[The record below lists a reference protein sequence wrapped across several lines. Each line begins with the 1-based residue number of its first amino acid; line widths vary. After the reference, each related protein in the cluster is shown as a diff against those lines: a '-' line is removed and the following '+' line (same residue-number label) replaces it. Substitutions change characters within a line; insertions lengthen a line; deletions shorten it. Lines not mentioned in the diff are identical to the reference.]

1 MTIMKTK
8 SDIIIKV
15 LSLGIGL
22 AVGIVLIAKVF
33 FELSYDSFYKDI
45 DRVYNI
51 NTWISMQGNEKDY
64 GQVSGAVAVGFMEEV
79 PGVEAGTRTTYV
91 FNGDTY
97 LDEEGNKLK
106 ATLVCADTCFFKVF
120 DRPILAGDPVKAL
133 GKWGSV
139 MVSRSFAEK
148 IADQVGNDGSV
159 TPDQV
164 GNDGNVTPDQ
174 VGNDGSVTPDQV
186 GNDGSVTPDQVG
198 NDGSVTPDLI
208 GGLSSIIGKQLANE
222 DMPGLKMTIEGVFED
237 FPKNGSLSYDIL
249 LSMDTYGKQSTDNW
263 NGNDRYK
270 GYVKLM
276 PGVDPNTLADAIRKM
291 QEAHQPLEQI
301 EAQGT
306 SFKYFLKSFSKM
318 HTSAPEVR
326 QQVVLLSIVAALLI
340 LISLLNYILIVI
352 SSMVKR
358 SKEVG
363 VRKCYGAEGKH
374 IYGMLTKEALLHI
387 VLSLVLAAIIIFAGR
402 SIVENLLGVPFTTLL
417 VPQSMVAIGA
427 VILFVLIISIVVP
440 AELYQRIPVYAAL
453 KNYTENSRNW
463 KLGLLGVQVLI
474 NVFLVVMMLV
484 IGRQYQ
490 VVTHA
495 DTGYDYDNLY
505 YISLFDGNRQAVT
518 RAVRALES
526 LPEVSGVAT
535 AYNLPFNGSNGDNV
549 YLPDDDRELFNIADQ
564 YECSDGFYE
573 LMGIEFLEG
582 RAPRDS
588 SEIVVDEK
596 FVKKMAEFT
605 DWSDGAV
612 GKQVFITGHDRSR
625 DSQRSYFTI
634 SGVYKSYII
643 GNLTGVDQRPS
654 ALFYGEIG
662 SMSSWMPHVLFKMAD
677 QVGHDVM
684 TGSEHNVMT
693 GSDRSSL
700 GKVKATL
707 EQALEGREINIVSY
721 EEQMRAAY
729 DDSKKMRN
737 TMALGAV
744 FSLLIALLGL
754 IGFIKDESLRRSK
767 EMAVRKI
774 NGATTRNILGVFS
787 MDIMKLS
794 IAAALI
800 ACIGAFFVARRWLE
814 QFAEK
819 VSLNPLYF
827 IGGTLLVLA
836 IVLGV
841 VVLNCL
847 RIARAN
853 PVDSLKNE

>member
-1 MTIMKTK
+1 MKK
-8 SDIIIKV
+8 NSDILIKV

-45 DRVYNI
+45 DRVYTI
-51 NTWISMQGNEKDY
+51 RTWYSQHGDELDY

-97 LDEEGNKLK
+97 LDENGNKLK

-120 DRPILAGDPVKAL
+120 DRPILAGNPEQAL
-133 GKWGSV
+133 SKWGCV

-148 IADQVGNDGSV
+148 LVDEMPGQAGHDVSSV
-159 TPDQV
+159 
-164 GNDGNVTPDQ
+164 
-174 VGNDGSVTPDQV
+174 
-186 GNDGSVTPDQVG
+186 
-198 NDGSVTPDLI
+198 
-208 GGLSSIIGKQLANE
+208 IGKQIANA
-222 DMPGLKMTIEGVFED
+222 DMDGLKLTIEGVFED
-237 FPKNGSLSYDIL
+237 FPKNGSLDYDIL
-249 LSMDTYGKQSTDNW
+249 LSMETYGKQSTDNW
-263 NGNDRYK
+263 LGNDRYK

-276 PGVDPNTLADAIRKM
+276 PGIDPNTLTEAIRKM

-306 SFKYFLKSFSKM
+306 NLKYFLKPFSNM
-318 HTSAPEVR
+318 HTSSPEVKT
-326 QQVVLLSIVAALLI
+326 QVILLSIVAALLI
-340 LISLLNYILIVI
+340 IISLLNYILIVI

-387 VLSLVLAAIIIFAGR
+387 VLSLVMAAIIIFAGR
-402 SIVENLLGVPFTTLL
+402 GIVENLLGVPFQTLL
-417 VPQSMVAIGA
+417 VSQSIMAIAA
-427 VILFVLIISIVVP
+427 VLLFVLVISIVVP

-453 KNYTENSRNW
+453 KNYTENSRRW

-474 NVFLVVMMLV
+474 NVFLVVMMLI

-490 VVTHA
+490 KVSNA
-495 DTGYDYDNLY
+495 DTGYDYKNLY
-505 YISLFDGNRQAVT
+505 YFDLFDGDRQAQV
-518 RAVRALES
+518 RAVETLKR
-526 LPEVSGVAT
+526 LPEVSGVAAT
-535 AYNLPFNGSNGDNV
+535 YNLPYMGSNGDNV
-549 YLPDDDRELFNIADQ
+549 SLPEDDRELFNIADQ
-564 YECSDGFYE
+564 YDCSPEFYD
-573 LMGIEFLEG
+573 LMGIRFLEG

-588 SEIVVDEK
+588 SEVVVDEK
-596 FVKKMAEFT
+596 FVQKMAEFA
-605 DWSDGAV
+605 DWNDGAV
-612 GKQVFITGHDRSR
+612 GKQVFITGHEEYGMMDKG
-625 DSQRSYFTI
+625 YFTI
-634 SGVYKSYII
+634 SGVYKSYLI
-643 GNLTGVDQRPS
+643 GNLQGVDERPS

-662 SMSSWMPHVLFKMAD
+662 SMSSWMPHILFKVSPEAL
-677 QVGHDVM
+677 V
-684 TGSEHNVMT
+684 NVR
-693 GSDRSSL
+693 G
-700 GKVKATL
+700 
-707 EQALEGREINIVSY
+707 ALNEALPDKEINIVSY

-729 DDSKKMRN
+729 ADSKKMRN

-774 NGATTRNILGVFS
+774 NGATTRDILGVFAS
-787 MDIMKLS
+787 DILKLS
-794 IAAALI
+794 TVMAVI
-800 ACIGAFFVARRWLE
+800 ACIAAYFVAHKWLE

-827 IGGTLLVLA
+827 IGGALLVLT

-847 RIARAN
+847 RIARTN
-853 PVDSLKNE
+853 PVESLKAE

>member
-1 MTIMKTK
+1 MKK
-8 SDIIIKV
+8 NSDILIKV

-45 DRVYNI
+45 DRVYTI
-51 NTWISMQGNEKDY
+51 RTWYSQHGDELDY

-97 LDEEGNKLK
+97 LDENGNKLK

-120 DRPILAGDPVKAL
+120 DRPILAGNPEQAL
-133 GKWGSV
+133 SKWGCV

-148 IADQVGNDGSV
+148 
-159 TPDQV
+159 
-164 GNDGNVTPDQ
+164 
-174 VGNDGSVTPDQV
+174 
-186 GNDGSVTPDQVG
+186 
-198 NDGSVTPDLI
+198 L
-208 GGLSSIIGKQLANE
+208 GGVQECIGKQIANA
-222 DMPGLKMTIEGVFED
+222 DMDGLKLTIEGVFED
-237 FPKNGSLSYDIL
+237 FPKNGSLDYDIL
-249 LSMDTYGKQSTDNW
+249 LSMETYGKQSTDNW
-263 NGNDRYK
+263 LGNDRYK

-276 PGVDPNTLADAIRKM
+276 PGIDPNTLTEAIRKM

-306 SFKYFLKSFSKM
+306 SLKYFLKPFSNM
-318 HTSAPEVR
+318 HTSSPEVKT
-326 QQVVLLSIVAALLI
+326 QVILLSIVAALLI
-340 LISLLNYILIVI
+340 IISLLNYILIVI

-387 VLSLVLAAIIIFAGR
+387 VLSLVMAAIIIFAGR
-402 SIVENLLGVPFTTLL
+402 GIVENLLGVPFQTLL
-417 VPQSMVAIGA
+417 VSQSIMAIAA
-427 VILFVLIISIVVP
+427 VLLFVLVISIVVP

-453 KNYTENSRNW
+453 KNYTENSRRW

-474 NVFLVVMMLV
+474 NVFLVVMMLI

-490 VVTHA
+490 KVSNA
-495 DTGYDYDNLY
+495 DTGYDYKNLY
-505 YISLFDGNRQAVT
+505 YFDLFDGDRQAQV
-518 RAVRALES
+518 RAVETLKR
-526 LPEVSGVAT
+526 LPEVSGVA
-535 AYNLPFNGSNGDNV
+535 ASYNLPYMGSNGDNV
-549 YLPDDDRELFNIADQ
+549 SLPEDDRELFNIADQ
-564 YECSDGFYE
+564 YDCSPEFYD
-573 LMGIEFLEG
+573 LMGIRFLEG

-588 SEIVVDEK
+588 SEVVVDEK
-596 FVKKMAEFT
+596 FVQKMAEFT
-605 DWSDGAV
+605 DWNDGAV
-612 GKQVFITGHDRSR
+612 GKQVFITGHDKNGMM
-625 DSQRSYFTI
+625 DKGYFTI
-634 SGVYKSYII
+634 SGVYKSYLI
-643 GNLTGVDQRPS
+643 GNLQGVDERPS

-662 SMSSWMPHVLFKMAD
+662 SMSSWMPHILFK
-677 QVGHDVM
+677 VRP
-684 TGSEHNVMT
+684 E
-693 GSDRSSL
+693 
-700 GKVKATL
+700 
-707 EQALEGREINIVSY
+707 ALENVRGALNEALPDKEINIVSY

-729 DDSKKMRN
+729 ADSKKMRN
-737 TMALGAV
+737 TMAIGAV

-754 IGFIKDESLRRSK
+754 IGFIRDESLRRSK

-774 NGATTRNILGVFS
+774 NGATTRDILGVFAS
-787 MDIMKLS
+787 DILKLS
-794 IAAALI
+794 TVMAVI
-800 ACIGAFFVARRWLE
+800 ACIAAYFVAHKWLE

-827 IGGTLLVLA
+827 IGGALLVLT

-853 PVDSLKNE
+853 PVESLKAE

>member
-1 MTIMKTK
+1 MKTK
-8 SDIIIKV
+8 NDILIKV
-15 LSLGIGL
+15 LSLSIGL

-45 DRVYNI
+45 DRVYTI
-51 NTWISMQGNEKDY
+51 RTWYSQQGDEHDY
-64 GQVSGAVAVGFMEEV
+64 GQVSGAVPVGFMEEV
-79 PGVEAGTRTTYV
+79 PGIEVGTRTTYV

-97 LDEEGNKLK
+97 LDEDGNKLK

-120 DRPILAGDPVKAL
+120 DRPILAGDPEQTL
-133 GKWGSV
+133 SKWGCV

-148 IADQVGNDGSV
+148 M
-159 TPDQV
+159 
-164 GNDGNVTPDQ
+164 
-174 VGNDGSVTPDQV
+174 
-186 GNDGSVTPDQVG
+186 
-198 NDGSVTPDLI
+198 
-208 GGLSSIIGKQLANE
+208 GGVQECIGKQIANA
-222 DMPGLKMTIEGVFED
+222 DMDGLKLTIEGVFED
-237 FPKNGSLSYDIL
+237 FPKNGSLDYDIL
-249 LSMDTYGKQSTDNW
+249 LSMETYGKRSTDNW
-263 NGNDRYK
+263 MGNDRYK

-276 PGVDPNTLADAIRKM
+276 PGVDPNTLTDAIRKM

-306 SFKYFLKSFSKM
+306 SLKYFLKPFSNM
-318 HTSAPEVR
+318 HTSSPEVKT
-326 QQVVLLSIVAALLI
+326 QVILLSIIAALLI
-340 LISLLNYILIVI
+340 IISLLNYILIVI

-374 IYGMLTKEALLHI
+374 IYGMLTKEASTHILL
-387 VLSLVLAAIIIFAGR
+387 SMGLAAVIIFAGR
-402 SIVENLLGVPFTTLL
+402 GIVENLLGVPFQTLL
-417 VPQSMVAIGA
+417 VPQSIMAIAA
-427 VILFVLIISIVVP
+427 VLLFVLGISIVVP

-453 KNYTENSRNW
+453 KNYTENSRRW

-474 NVFLVVMMLV
+474 NVFLVVVMII

-490 VVTHA
+490 KVSNA
-495 DTGYDYDNLY
+495 DTGYDYKNLY
-505 YISLFDGNRQAVT
+505 YFDLFDGDRQAQV
-518 RAVRALES
+518 RAVETLNR
-526 LPEVSGVAT
+526 LPEVSGVA
-535 AYNLPFNGSNGDNV
+535 ASYNLPYAGSNGDNV
-549 YLPDDDRELFNIADQ
+549 YLPEDDRELFNIADQ
-564 YECSDGFYE
+564 YECSEGFYD

-596 FVKKMAEFT
+596 FVKKIAEFT

-612 GKQVFITGHDRSR
+612 GKQVFITGHDGKGIM
-625 DSQRSYFTI
+625 DKGYFTI
-634 SGVYKSYII
+634 SGVYKSYLI
-643 GNLTGVDQRPS
+643 GNLQDVDERPG

-662 SMSSWMPHVLFKMAD
+662 SMAHWMPHILFK
-677 QVGHDVM
+677 VRP
-684 TGSEHNVMT
+684 E
-693 GSDRSSL
+693 
-700 GKVKATL
+700 
-707 EQALEGREINIVSY
+707 ALENVRGALNEALPDKEINIVSY

-729 DDSKKMRN
+729 ADSKKMRN

-754 IGFIKDESLRRSK
+754 IGFIRDESLRRSK

-774 NGATTRNILGVFS
+774 NGATTRDILSIFAA
-787 MDIMKLS
+787 DIMKLS
-794 IAAALI
+794 AVMAVI
-800 ACIGAFFVARRWLE
+800 ACAAAFFVAHKWLE

-827 IGGTLLVLA
+827 IGGAVLVLL

-847 RIARAN
+847 KIARAN

>member
-1 MTIMKTK
+1 MKSK
-8 SDIIIKV
+8 SDILIKV
-15 LSLGIGL
+15 LSLGVGL

-45 DRVYNI
+45 DRVYTI
-51 NTWISMQGNEKDY
+51 NTWYSHQGEEKDY

-79 PGVEAGTRTTYV
+79 PGVEVGTRTTFV

-97 LDEEGNKLK
+97 LDEDGNKLK
-106 ATLVCADTCFFKVF
+106 ATLVCADTCFFQVF
-120 DRPILAGDPVKAL
+120 DRPVLAGNPVKIL
-133 GKWGSV
+133 GKWGGV

-148 IADQVGNDGSV
+148 LGGVQEA
-159 TPDQV
+159 
-164 GNDGNVTPDQ
+164 
-174 VGNDGSVTPDQV
+174 
-186 GNDGSVTPDQVG
+186 
-198 NDGSVTPDLI
+198 I
-208 GGLSSIIGKQLANE
+208 GRQIYNE
-222 DMPGLKMTIEGVFED
+222 DMAGLKLPVEGVFED
-237 FPKNGSLSYDIL
+237 FPKNGSLDYDIL

-263 NGNDRYK
+263 LGNDRYK

-276 PGVDPNTLADAIRKM
+276 PGVDPNTLSDAIRKM

-306 SFKYFLKSFSKM
+306 SLRYFLKPFSKM

-326 QQVVLLSIVAALLI
+326 QTVILLSIVAALLI
-340 LISLLNYILIVI
+340 LISLLNYILMVI
-352 SSMVKR
+352 SSLVKR

-387 VLSLVLAAIIIFAGR
+387 VLSLALAAIIIFAGR
-402 SIVENLLGVPFTTLL
+402 SIVENLLGVPFQTLL
-417 VPQSMVAIGA
+417 VPQSIVAIVA

-453 KNYTENSRNW
+453 KNYTEHSRNW
-463 KLGLLGVQVLI
+463 KLGLLGIQVLI
-474 NVFLVVMMLV
+474 NVFLVVMMLI

-490 VVTHA
+490 KVSHA
-495 DTGYDYDNLY
+495 DTGYDYNNLF
-505 YISLFDGNRQAVT
+505 YISLFDGDRQAIT
-518 RAVRALES
+518 RAVRTLES

-535 AYNLPFNGSNGDNV
+535 AYNLPYNGSNGDNV

-573 LMGIEFLEG
+573 LMGIRFLEG

-596 FVKKMAEFT
+596 FVVKMAEFT

-612 GKQVFITGHDRSR
+612 GKQVFITGHDRSSDTER
-625 DSQRSYFTI
+625 RYFTI
-634 SGVYKSYII
+634 SGVYKSYLI
-643 GNLTGVDQRPS
+643 GNLTGVDPRPS

-662 SMSSWMPHVLFKMAD
+662 SMSSWMPHVLFKLRD
-677 QVGHDVM
+677 SS
-684 TGSEHNVMT
+684 T
-693 GSDRSSL
+693 SL
-700 GKVKATL
+700 GMTKEAL
-707 EQALEGREINIVSY
+707 EKALEGREINILSY

-729 DDSKKMRN
+729 AESKKMRN

-754 IGFIKDESLRRSK
+754 LGFIRDESLRRSK

-774 NGATTRNILGVFS
+774 NGATTQDILGVFTT
-787 MDIMKLS
+787 DIMKLS
-794 IAAALI
+794 AVMAVI
-800 ACIGAFFVARRWLE
+800 ACVAAFFVARRWLE

-827 IGGTLLVLA
+827 LGGAALVLL

-847 RIARAN
+847 RIARDN
-853 PVDSLKNE
+853 PVESLKNE

>member
-1 MTIMKTK
+1 MKK
-8 SDIIIKV
+8 YSDILIKV

-45 DRVYNI
+45 DRVYTI
-51 NTWISMQGNEKDY
+51 RTWYSQQGDEHDY

-97 LDEEGNKLK
+97 LDENGNKLK

-120 DRPILAGDPVKAL
+120 DRPILAGDPEQAL
-133 GKWGSV
+133 SKWGCV

-148 IADQVGNDGSV
+148 LVDEMPGQAAHDVSGV
-159 TPDQV
+159 
-164 GNDGNVTPDQ
+164 
-174 VGNDGSVTPDQV
+174 
-186 GNDGSVTPDQVG
+186 
-198 NDGSVTPDLI
+198 
-208 GGLSSIIGKQLANE
+208 IGKQIANA
-222 DMPGLKMTIEGVFED
+222 DMDGLKLTIEGVFED
-237 FPKNGSLSYDIL
+237 FPENGSLDYDIL
-249 LSMDTYGKQSTDNW
+249 LSMETYGKQSTDNW
-263 NGNDRYK
+263 MGNDRYR
-270 GYVKLM
+270 GYVKLA
-276 PGVDPNTLADAIRKM
+276 PGVDPSTLTDAIRKM
-291 QEAHQPLEQI
+291 QEAHQQLEQI

-306 SFKYFLKSFSKM
+306 SLKYFLKPFSNM
-318 HTSAPEVR
+318 HTSSPEVKT
-326 QQVVLLSIVAALLI
+326 QVILLSIVAALLI
-340 LISLLNYILIVI
+340 IISLLNYILIVI

-363 VRKCYGAEGKH
+363 VRKCYGAEGIH

-387 VLSLVLAAIIIFAGR
+387 ILSLALAAVIIFAGR
-402 SIVENLLGVPFTTLL
+402 SIVENLLGVPFQTLL
-417 VPQSMVAIGA
+417 VPRSIMAIAA
-427 VILFVLIISIVVP
+427 VLLFVLVISIVVP

-453 KNYTENSRNW
+453 KNYTENSRHW
-463 KLGLLGVQVLI
+463 KLVLLGVQVLI
-474 NVFLVVMMLV
+474 NVFLVVMMLI

-490 VVTHA
+490 KVSNA
-495 DTGYDYDNLY
+495 DTGYDYKNLY
-505 YISLFDGNRQAVT
+505 YFDLFDGDRQAL
-518 RAVRALES
+518 VRAAETLRG
-526 LPEVSGVAT
+526 LPEVTGVA
-535 AYNLPFNGSNGDNV
+535 ASYNLPFQGSSGDNV
-549 YLPDDDRELFNIADQ
+549 YLPDDDRSLFNIADQ
-564 YECSDGFYE
+564 YECSGDFYD
-573 LMGIEFLEG
+573 LMGIQFVEG

-596 FVKKMAEFT
+596 FVTKMAEFT

-612 GKQVFITGHDRSR
+612 GKLVFITGHDRSGDTGR
-625 DSQRSYFTI
+625 RYFTI
-634 SGVYKSYII
+634 SGIYKPYLI
-643 GNLTGVDQRPS
+643 GNLTGVDERPS

-662 SMSSWMPHVLFKMAD
+662 SMSSWMPHILFKVSPEAL
-677 QVGHDVM
+677 V
-684 TGSEHNVMT
+684 NVR
-693 GSDRSSL
+693 G
-700 GKVKATL
+700 
-707 EQALEGREINIVSY
+707 ALNEALPDKEINIVSY

-729 DDSKKMRN
+729 ADSKKMRN

-754 IGFIKDESLRRSK
+754 IGFIRDESLRRSK

-774 NGATTRNILGVFS
+774 NGATTRDILSVFAS
-787 MDIMKLS
+787 DILKLS
-794 IAAALI
+794 TVMAVI
-800 ACIGAFFVARRWLE
+800 ACIAAYFVTHKWLE

-827 IGGTLLVLA
+827 IGGALLVLT

-853 PVDSLKNE
+853 PVESLKAE

>member
-1 MTIMKTK
+1 MKNN
-8 SDIIIKV
+8 SDILIKV

-45 DRVYNI
+45 DRVYTI
-51 NTWISMQGNEKDY
+51 RTWYSQQGDEHDY

-97 LDEEGNKLK
+97 LDENGNKLK

-120 DRPILAGDPVKAL
+120 DRPILAGDPVKVL
-133 GKWGSV
+133 SKWGCV

-148 IADQVGNDGSV
+148 MVDEMPGQAGHDVSSV
-159 TPDQV
+159 
-164 GNDGNVTPDQ
+164 
-174 VGNDGSVTPDQV
+174 
-186 GNDGSVTPDQVG
+186 
-198 NDGSVTPDLI
+198 
-208 GGLSSIIGKQLANE
+208 IGKQIANA
-222 DMPGLKMTIEGVFED
+222 DMDGLKLTIEGVFED
-237 FPKNGSLSYDIL
+237 FPKNGSLDYDIL
-249 LSMDTYGKQSTDNW
+249 LSMETYGKQSTDNW
-263 NGNDRYK
+263 LGNDRYK

-276 PGVDPNTLADAIRKM
+276 SGVDPNTLTEAIRKM

-306 SFKYFLKSFSKM
+306 SLKYFLKPFSNM
-318 HTSAPEVR
+318 HTSSPEVKT
-326 QQVVLLSIVAALLI
+326 QVILLSIVAALLI
-340 LISLLNYILIVI
+340 IISLLNYILIVI

-387 VLSLVLAAIIIFAGR
+387 VLSLVMAAIIIFAGR
-402 SIVENLLGVPFTTLL
+402 GIVENLLGVPFQTLL
-417 VPQSMVAIGA
+417 VSQSIMAIAA
-427 VILFVLIISIVVP
+427 VLLFVLVISIVVP

-453 KNYTENSRNW
+453 KNYTENSRRW

-474 NVFLVVMMLV
+474 NVFLVVMMLI

-490 VVTHA
+490 KVSNA
-495 DTGYDYDNLY
+495 DTGYDYKNLY
-505 YISLFDGNRQAVT
+505 YFDLFDGDRQAQV
-518 RAVRALES
+518 RAVETLKR
-526 LPEVSGVAT
+526 LPEVSGVA
-535 AYNLPFNGSNGDNV
+535 ASYNLPYMGSNGDNV
-549 YLPDDDRELFNIADQ
+549 SLPEDDRELFNIADQ
-564 YECSDGFYE
+564 YDCSPEFYD
-573 LMGIEFLEG
+573 LMGIRFLEG

-588 SEIVVDEK
+588 SEVVVDEK
-596 FVKKMAEFT
+596 FVQKMAEFT
-605 DWSDGAV
+605 DWNDGAV
-612 GKQVFITGHDRSR
+612 GKQVFITGHGENGMMDEG
-625 DSQRSYFTI
+625 YFTI
-634 SGVYKSYII
+634 SGVYKSYLI
-643 GNLTGVDQRPS
+643 GNLQGVDERPS

-662 SMSSWMPHVLFKMAD
+662 SMSSWMPHILFK
-677 QVGHDVM
+677 VRP
-684 TGSEHNVMT
+684 E
-693 GSDRSSL
+693 
-700 GKVKATL
+700 
-707 EQALEGREINIVSY
+707 ALENVRGALNEALPDKEINIVSY
-721 EEQMRAAY
+721 EEEMRAAY
-729 DDSKKMRN
+729 ADSKKMRN

-774 NGATTRNILGVFS
+774 NGATTRDILSVFAS
-787 MDIMKLS
+787 DILKLS
-794 IAAALI
+794 TVMAVI
-800 ACIGAFFVARRWLE
+800 ACIGAFFVARKWLE

-819 VSLNPLYF
+819 VSLHPLYF
-827 IGGTLLVLA
+827 IGGALLVLT

-847 RIARAN
+847 RIAHVN
-853 PVDSLKNE
+853 PVESLKNE

>member
-1 MTIMKTK
+1 MKK
-8 SDIIIKV
+8 YSDILIKV

-45 DRVYNI
+45 DRVYTI
-51 NTWISMQGNEKDY
+51 RTWYSQHGDELDY

-97 LDEEGNKLK
+97 LDENGNKLK
-106 ATLVCADTCFFKVF
+106 ATLVCADTCFFTVF
-120 DRPILAGDPVKAL
+120 DRPILAGNPEQAL
-133 GKWGSV
+133 SKWGCV

-148 IADQVGNDGSV
+148 LVDELPGQAGHDVSGV
-159 TPDQV
+159 
-164 GNDGNVTPDQ
+164 
-174 VGNDGSVTPDQV
+174 
-186 GNDGSVTPDQVG
+186 
-198 NDGSVTPDLI
+198 
-208 GGLSSIIGKQLANE
+208 IGKQIANA
-222 DMPGLKMTIEGVFED
+222 DMDGLKLTIEGVFED
-237 FPKNGSLSYDIL
+237 FPKNGSLDYDIL
-249 LSMDTYGKQSTDNW
+249 LSMDTYGKRSTDNW
-263 NGNDRYK
+263 LGNDRYK
-270 GYVKLM
+270 GYVKLAS
-276 PGVDPNTLADAIRKM
+276 GVDPSTLADAIRKM

-306 SFKYFLKSFSKM
+306 SLKYFLKPFSNM
-318 HTSAPEVR
+318 HTSSPEVKT
-326 QQVVLLSIVAALLI
+326 QVILLSIVATLLI
-340 LISLLNYILIVI
+340 IISLLNYILIVI

-387 VLSLVLAAIIIFAGR
+387 VLSLALAAVIIFAGR
-402 SIVENLLGVPFTTLL
+402 GIVENLLGVPFQTLL
-417 VPQSMVAIGA
+417 VSQSIMAIAA
-427 VILFVLIISIVVP
+427 VLLFVLVISIVVP

-453 KNYTENSRNW
+453 KNYTENSRRW

-474 NVFLVVMMLV
+474 NVFLVVMMLI

-490 VVTHA
+490 KVSNA
-495 DTGYDYDNLY
+495 DTGYDYKNLY
-505 YISLFDGNRQAVT
+505 YFDLFDGDRQAQV
-518 RAVRALES
+518 RAVETLKR
-526 LPEVSGVAT
+526 LPEVSGVA
-535 AYNLPFNGSNGDNV
+535 ASYNLPYMGSNGDNV
-549 YLPDDDRELFNIADQ
+549 SLPEDDRELFNIADQ
-564 YECSDGFYE
+564 YDCSPEFYD
-573 LMGIEFLEG
+573 LMGIRFLEG

-588 SEIVVDEK
+588 SEVVVDEK
-596 FVKKMAEFT
+596 FVQKMSEFT
-605 DWSDGAV
+605 DWNDGAI
-612 GKQVFITGHDRSR
+612 GKQVFITGHDKNRMM
-625 DSQRSYFTI
+625 DKGYFTI
-634 SGVYKSYII
+634 SGVYKSYLI
-643 GNLTGVDQRPS
+643 GSLQGVDERPS

-662 SMSSWMPHVLFKMAD
+662 SMSSWMPHILFK
-677 QVGHDVM
+677 VRP
-684 TGSEHNVMT
+684 E
-693 GSDRSSL
+693 
-700 GKVKATL
+700 
-707 EQALEGREINIVSY
+707 ALENVRGALNEALPDKEINILSY

-729 DDSKKMRN
+729 ADSKKMRN

-754 IGFIKDESLRRSK
+754 IGFIRDESLRRSK

-774 NGATTRNILGVFS
+774 NGATTSDILSVFAK
-787 MDIMKLS
+787 DIMKLS
-794 IAAALI
+794 AVMAVI
-800 ACIGAFFVARRWLE
+800 ACIAAYFVAHKWLE

-827 IGGTLLVLA
+827 IGGALLVLT

-853 PVDSLKNE
+853 PVESLKAE

>member
-1 MTIMKTK
+1 MRRQ
-8 SDIIIKV
+8 SDILIKI
-15 LSLGIGL
+15 LSLGVGL

-79 PGVEAGTRTTYV
+79 PGVEAGTRTTFV

-97 LDEEGNKLK
+97 LDEDGNKLK
-106 ATLVCADTCFFKVF
+106 GTLVCADTCFFQVF

-148 IADQVGNDGSV
+148 ILRSAQDDNGVILSETKNLSDV
-159 TPDQV
+159 
-164 GNDGNVTPDQ
+164 
-174 VGNDGSVTPDQV
+174 
-186 GNDGSVTPDQVG
+186 
-198 NDGSVTPDLI
+198 I
-208 GGLSSIIGKQLANE
+208 GYMIANE
-222 DMPGLKMTIEGVFED
+222 DMADLKLTIEGVFED
-237 FPKNGSLSYDIL
+237 FPKNGTLDYDIF

-263 NGNDRYK
+263 LGNDRYK

-276 PGVDPNTLADAIRKM
+276 PGVDPATLTDAIRKM

-306 SFKYFLKSFSKM
+306 SLRYFLKPFSKM
-318 HTSAPEVR
+318 HTSDPEVKS
-326 QQVVLLSIVAALLI
+326 QVILLSIVAALLI

-374 IYGMLTKEALLHI
+374 IYGMLTKEASLHI
-387 VLSLVLAAIIIFAGR
+387 FLSLALAAIIIFAGR
-402 SIVENLLGVPFTTLL
+402 SIVENLLGVPFTAML
-417 VPQSMVAIGA
+417 VPQSIVAIVA
-427 VILFVLIISIVVP
+427 VLIVVLIISIVVP

-474 NVFLVVMMLV
+474 NVFLVVMMLI

-490 VVTHA
+490 KVSHA

-505 YISLFDGNRQAVT
+505 YISIFDGDRQAIT

-535 AYNLPFNGSNGDNV
+535 AYNLPFQGSNGDNV

-564 YECSDGFYE
+564 YECSDGFYD
-573 LMGIEFLEG
+573 LMGIDFLEG

-596 FVKKMAEFT
+596 FVKKMAEFA

-612 GKQVFITGHDRSR
+612 GKQVFITGHDRS
-625 DSQRSYFTI
+625 SNSERSYFTI

-662 SMSSWMPHVLFKMAD
+662 SMSSWMPHVMFKLD
-677 QVGHDVM
+677 SSVDSGSLRM
-684 TGSEHNVMT
+684 TKE
-693 GSDRSSL
+693 
-700 GKVKATL
+700 AL
-707 EQALEGREINIVSY
+707 EKALEGHEISIFSY

-737 TMALGAV
+737 TMALGSV

-774 NGATTRNILGVFS
+774 NGATTQDILGIFA

-794 IAAALI
+794 AVMAVI
-800 ACIGAFFVARRWLE
+800 ACVGAFFVAHKWLE

-819 VSLNPLYF
+819 VSLNPIIF
-827 IGGTLLVLA
+827 IGGAVLVLL

-853 PVDSLKNE
+853 PVESLKNE

>member
-1 MTIMKTK
+1 MRRN
-8 SDIIIKV
+8 SDILIKV

-45 DRVYNI
+45 DRVYTI
-51 NTWISMQGNEKDY
+51 NTWISQQGDEKDY

-79 PGVEAGTRTTYV
+79 PGVEAGTRTTFV

-97 LDEEGNKLK
+97 LDEDGNKLQ
-106 ATLVCADTCFFKVF
+106 ATLVCADTCFFRVF
-120 DRPILAGDPVKAL
+120 DRPILAGDPVAVL

-139 MVSRSFAEK
+139 MVSRTFAEK
-148 IADQVGNDGSV
+148 M
-159 TPDQV
+159 
-164 GNDGNVTPDQ
+164 
-174 VGNDGSVTPDQV
+174 
-186 GNDGSVTPDQVG
+186 
-198 NDGSVTPDLI
+198 
-208 GGLSSIIGKQLANE
+208 GGTQECIGKQIANA
-222 DMPGLKMTIEGVFED
+222 DMDGLKLTIEGVFEN
-237 FPKNGSLSYDIL
+237 FPKNGTLDYDIL

-276 PGVDPNTLADAIRKM
+276 PGVDPTTLTDAIRKM
-291 QEAHQPLEQI
+291 QEAHQPLAQL
-301 EAQGT
+301 EANGMQ
-306 SFKYFLKSFSKM
+306 FKYFLKPFSTM

-326 QQVVLLSIVAALLI
+326 QQVILLSIVAALLI

-363 VRKCYGAEGKH
+363 VRKCYGAEGRH
-374 IYGMLTKEALLHI
+374 IYGMLSKEALLHI
-387 VLSLVLAAIIIFAGR
+387 ILSLALAAVIIFAGR
-402 SIVENLLGVPFTTLL
+402 GIVENLLGVPFQTLL
-417 VPQSMVAIGA
+417 VPQSMMAIIA
-427 VILFVLIISIVVP
+427 VLVFVLVISIVVP

-453 KNYTENSRNW
+453 KNYTENSRAW
-463 KLGLLGVQVLI
+463 KLGLLGIQVLI

-490 VVTHA
+490 RVSHA
-495 DTGYDYDNLY
+495 DTGYDYENLFY
-505 YISLFDGNRQAVT
+505 FDMYDGDRQALS
-518 RAVRALES
+518 RAVQTLQR
-526 LPEVSGVAT
+526 LPEVAGVA
-535 AYNLPFNGSNGDNV
+535 ASYNLPFQGSNGDNV

-564 YECSDGFYE
+564 YECSPEFYG

-596 FVKKMAEFT
+596 FVAKMAEFT

-612 GKQVFITGHDRSR
+612 GKQVYVTGHDRDR
-625 DSQRSYFTI
+625 MAGNANFTI
-634 SGVYKSYII
+634 SGVYKSYLI

-662 SMSSWMPHVLFKMAD
+662 SMSSWMPHVLFKM
-677 QVGHDVM
+677 QPE
-684 TGSEHNVMT
+684 SRE
-693 GSDRSSL
+693 
-700 GKVKATL
+700 KVETAL

-729 DDSKKMRN
+729 DGSRKMRN
-737 TMALGAV
+737 TMVIGAV

-754 IGFIKDESLRRSK
+754 LGFIKDESLRRSK

-774 NGATTRNILGVFS
+774 NGATTRDILGAFS

-794 IAAALI
+794 VAASFI
-800 ACIGAFFVARRWLE
+800 ACIAAFFVAHKWLE

-827 IGGTLLVLA
+827 LGGAVLVLA

-853 PVDSLKNE
+853 PVESLKNE

>member
-1 MTIMKTK
+1 MKK
-8 SDIIIKV
+8 YSDILIKV

-45 DRVYNI
+45 DRVYTI
-51 NTWISMQGNEKDY
+51 RTWYSQQGDEHDY

-97 LDEEGNKLK
+97 LDENGNKLK

-120 DRPILAGDPVKAL
+120 DRPILAGDPEQAL
-133 GKWGSV
+133 SKWGCV

-148 IADQVGNDGSV
+148 LVDEMPGQAGHDVSSV
-159 TPDQV
+159 
-164 GNDGNVTPDQ
+164 
-174 VGNDGSVTPDQV
+174 
-186 GNDGSVTPDQVG
+186 
-198 NDGSVTPDLI
+198 
-208 GGLSSIIGKQLANE
+208 IGKQIANA
-222 DMPGLKMTIEGVFED
+222 DMDGLKLTIEGVFED
-237 FPKNGSLSYDIL
+237 FPKNGSLDYDIL
-249 LSMDTYGKQSTDNW
+249 LSMETYGKQSTDNW
-263 NGNDRYK
+263 LGNDRYK

-276 PGVDPNTLADAIRKM
+276 PGVDPNTLTEAIRKM

-306 SFKYFLKSFSKM
+306 SLKYFLKPFSNM
-318 HTSAPEVR
+318 HTSSPEVKT
-326 QQVVLLSIVAALLI
+326 QVILLSIVAALLI
-340 LISLLNYILIVI
+340 IISLLNYILIVI

-387 VLSLVLAAIIIFAGR
+387 VLSLVIAAIIIFAGR
-402 SIVENLLGVPFTTLL
+402 GIVENLLGVPFQTLL
-417 VPQSMVAIGA
+417 VSQSIMAIAA
-427 VILFVLIISIVVP
+427 VLLFVLVISIVVP

-453 KNYTENSRNW
+453 KNYTENSRRW

-474 NVFLVVMMLV
+474 NVFLVVMMLI

-490 VVTHA
+490 KVSNA
-495 DTGYDYDNLY
+495 DTGYDYKNLY
-505 YISLFDGNRQAVT
+505 YFDLFDGDRQAQV
-518 RAVRALES
+518 RAVETLKR
-526 LPEVSGVAT
+526 LPEVSGVA
-535 AYNLPFNGSNGDNV
+535 ASYNLPYMGSNGDNV
-549 YLPDDDRELFNIADQ
+549 SLPEDDRELFNIADQ
-564 YECSDGFYE
+564 YDCSPEFYD
-573 LMGIEFLEG
+573 LMGIRFLEG

-588 SEIVVDEK
+588 SEVVVDEK
-596 FVKKMAEFT
+596 FVQKMAEFT
-605 DWSDGAV
+605 DWNDGAV
-612 GKQVFITGHDRSR
+612 GKQVFITGHGENGMMDKG
-625 DSQRSYFTI
+625 YFTI
-634 SGVYKSYII
+634 SGVYKSYLI
-643 GNLTGVDQRPS
+643 GNLQGVDERPS

-662 SMSSWMPHVLFKMAD
+662 SMSSWMPHILFKVSPEAL
-677 QVGHDVM
+677 V
-684 TGSEHNVMT
+684 NVR
-693 GSDRSSL
+693 G
-700 GKVKATL
+700 
-707 EQALEGREINIVSY
+707 ALNEALPDKEINIVSY

-729 DDSKKMRN
+729 ADSKKMRN

-774 NGATTRNILGVFS
+774 NGATTRDILSVFAS
-787 MDIMKLS
+787 DILKLS
-794 IAAALI
+794 TVMAVI
-800 ACIGAFFVARRWLE
+800 ACIAAYFVAHKWLE

-819 VSLNPLYF
+819 VSLHPLYF
-827 IGGTLLVLA
+827 IGGALLVLT

-847 RIARAN
+847 RIAHVN
-853 PVDSLKNE
+853 PVESLKNE

>member
-1 MTIMKTK
+1 MKTK

-45 DRVYNI
+45 DRVYTI
-51 NTWISMQGNEKDY
+51 NTWYSHQGEEKDY
-64 GQVSGAVAVGFMEEV
+64 GQVSGAVAVGFMDEV

-91 FNGDTY
+91 FNGNTY
-97 LDEEGNKLK
+97 LDENGNKLSG
-106 ATLVCADTCFFKVF
+106 TLVCADTCFFQVF
-120 DRPILAGDPVKAL
+120 DRPILAGDPVKVL

-139 MVSRSFAEK
+139 LVNRSFAEK
-148 IADQVGNDGSV
+148 M
-159 TPDQV
+159 
-164 GNDGNVTPDQ
+164 
-174 VGNDGSVTPDQV
+174 
-186 GNDGSVTPDQVG
+186 
-198 NDGSVTPDLI
+198 
-208 GGLSSIIGKQLANE
+208 GGVQECIGKQICNA
-222 DMPGLKMTIEGVFED
+222 DMDGLKLTIEGVFED
-237 FPKNGSLSYDIL
+237 FPKNGSLDYNIL
-249 LSMDTYGKQSTDNW
+249 LSMDTYGKNSTDNW
-263 NGNDRYK
+263 LGNDRYK

-276 PGVDPNTLADAIRKM
+276 PGVDPNTLTDAIRKM
-291 QEAHQPLEQI
+291 QEAHQPLERI

-306 SFKYFLKSFSKM
+306 SLRYFLKPFSTL
-318 HTSAPEVR
+318 HTSDPDVKS
-326 QQVVLLSIVAALLI
+326 QVILLSIVAALLI

-387 VLSLVLAAIIIFAGR
+387 VLSLVLAAVIIFAGR
-402 SIVENLLGVPFTTLL
+402 SIVENLLGVPFQTLL
-417 VPQSMVAIGA
+417 VPQSIMAIAA
-427 VILFVLIISIVVP
+427 VILLVLVISIVVP
-440 AELYQRIPVYAAL
+440 AELYQRVPVYAAL

-474 NVFLVVMMLV
+474 NVFLVVMMLI

-490 VVTHA
+490 KVSNA
-495 DTGYDYDNLY
+495 DTGYDYKNLY
-505 YISLFDGNRQAVT
+505 YFDMFDGDRQALT
-518 RAVRALES
+518 RAAQTLRS
-526 LPEVSGVAT
+526 LPEVSAVAA
-535 AYNLPFNGSNGDNV
+535 AYNLPFEGSNGDNV
-549 YLPDDDRELFNIADQ
+549 YLPNDDRELFNIADQ
-564 YECSDGFYE
+564 YECSPDFYD
-573 LMGIEFLEG
+573 LMGIQFLEG

-596 FVKKMAEFT
+596 FVTKMAEFT

-612 GKQVFITGHDRSR
+612 GKQVFITGHDRSSDTER
-625 DSQRSYFTI
+625 RYFTI

-643 GNLTGVDQRPS
+643 GNLTGVDPRPS

-662 SMSSWMPHVLFKMAD
+662 SMSSWMPHTFFKVRPEALPKIR
-677 QVGHDVM
+677 Q
-684 TGSEHNVMT
+684 
-693 GSDRSSL
+693 
-700 GKVKATL
+700 AL
-707 EQALEGREINIVSY
+707 EQALEGREINILSY

-729 DDSKKMRN
+729 ADSKKMRN
-737 TMALGAV
+737 TMAIGAV

-754 IGFIKDESLRRSK
+754 IGFIRDESLRRSK

-774 NGATTRNILGVFS
+774 NGATTRDILGVFAV
-787 MDIMKLS
+787 DILKLS
-794 IAAALI
+794 GVMAVI
-800 ACIGAFFVARRWLE
+800 ACIAAFFVAHKWLE

-827 IGGTLLVLA
+827 IGGALLVLL

-853 PVDSLKNE
+853 PVESLKNE

>member
-1 MTIMKTK
+1 MRIK
-8 SDIIIKV
+8 SDILIKV
-15 LSLGIGL
+15 LSLGVGL

-45 DRVYNI
+45 DRVYCI
-51 NTWISMQGNEKDY
+51 RTWYSQHGDEHDY
-64 GQVSGAVAVGFMEEV
+64 GQVSGAVSVGFMEEV
-79 PGVEAGTRTTYV
+79 PGVEVGTRTTYV
-91 FNGDTY
+91 FNGDTF
-97 LDEEGNKLK
+97 LDADGNKLK
-106 ATLVCADTCFFKVF
+106 GTLVCADTCFFKVF
-120 DRPILAGDPVKAL
+120 DRPILAGDPVKVL
-133 GKWGSV
+133 SKWGSV

-148 IADQVGNDGSV
+148 M
-159 TPDQV
+159 
-164 GNDGNVTPDQ
+164 
-174 VGNDGSVTPDQV
+174 
-186 GNDGSVTPDQVG
+186 
-198 NDGSVTPDLI
+198 
-208 GGLSSIIGKQLANE
+208 GGVQECIGKQIANA
-222 DMPGLKMTIEGVFED
+222 DMDGLKMTIEGVFED
-237 FPKNGSLSYDIL
+237 FPKNGSLDYDIL

-263 NGNDRYK
+263 LGNDRYK
-270 GYVKLM
+270 GYVKLA
-276 PGVDPNTLADAIRKM
+276 PGVDPNTLTDAIRKM

-301 EAQGT
+301 EAQGI
-306 SFKYFLKSFSKM
+306 SLRYFLSPFSTM
-318 HTSAPEVR
+318 HTSSPEVKT
-326 QQVVLLSIVAALLI
+326 QVILLSIVAALLI
-340 LISLLNYILIVI
+340 IISLLNYILIVI

-387 VLSLVLAAIIIFAGR
+387 VLSLALAAVIIFAGR
-402 SIVENLLGVPFTTLL
+402 GIVENLLGVPFQTLL
-417 VPQSMVAIGA
+417 VPQSIVAIIA
-427 VILFVLIISIVVP
+427 VVLSVLFISIVVP
-440 AELYQRIPVYAAL
+440 AELYQRIPVYTAL
-453 KNYTENSRNW
+453 KNYTENSRAW

-474 NVFLVVMMLV
+474 NVFLVVMMLI

-490 VVTHA
+490 KVSHA
-495 DTGYDYDNLY
+495 DTGYDYKDLY
-505 YISLFDGNRQAVT
+505 YFDMYDGDRQALS
-518 RAVRALES
+518 RAHQTLQR
-526 LPEVSGVAT
+526 LPEVTGVAS
-535 AYNLPFNGSNGDNV
+535 AYNLPFQGSNGDNV

-564 YECSDGFYE
+564 YECSDGFYM
-573 LMGIEFLEG
+573 LLGIEFLEG

-625 DSQRSYFTI
+625 DSKQSYFTI

-643 GNLTGVDQRPS
+643 GDLTGVDPRPS

-662 SMSSWMPHVLFKMAD
+662 SMTSWMPHTFFRVRPEALP
-677 QVGHDVM
+677 
-684 TGSEHNVMT
+684 
-693 GSDRSSL
+693 
-700 GKVKATL
+700 KVRQAL
-707 EQALEGREINIVSY
+707 EKALEGREINIVSY

-774 NGATTRNILGVFS
+774 NGATTRDILGVFAT
-787 MDIMKLS
+787 DIMKLS
-794 IAAALI
+794 TVAAVIAG
-800 ACIGAFFVARRWLE
+800 IGAFFVARKWLE

-819 VSLNPLYF
+819 VSLSPLYF
-827 IGGTLLVLA
+827 IGGALLVLL

-847 RIARAN
+847 KIARAN
-853 PVDSLKNE
+853 PVESLKNE